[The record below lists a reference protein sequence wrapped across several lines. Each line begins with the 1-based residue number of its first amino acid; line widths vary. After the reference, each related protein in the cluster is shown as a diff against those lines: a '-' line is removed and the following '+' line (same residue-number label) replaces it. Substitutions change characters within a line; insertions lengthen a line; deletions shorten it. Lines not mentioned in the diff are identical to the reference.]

1 MMKGFN
7 DIGIYLKNR
16 LNQSTYHQC
25 TFISP
30 TYEGKNEKRYGMVG
44 ILWVFFFGNVLLMSW
59 DQRDL
64 IVLGIDSKITI
75 FSTGPWSWNCGI
87 LRVPSVPAS
96 AFATCG
102 ANRRRMRQQQ
112 NPGNVGTSFPLNGAI
127 FGVLPH
133 SDPIFLC
140 FDQVQAPQHAWSP
153 GEWMLQ
159 FRECLSRLLDEAG

>member
-1 MMKGFN
+1 MISGSTLKIGWTNQLTTNAPLLAPPTKEKMRKGMEWLVF
-7 DIGIYLKNR
+7 
-16 LNQSTYHQC
+16 
-25 TFISP
+25 F
-30 TYEGKNEKRYGMVG
+30 E
-44 ILWVFFFGNVLLMSW
+44 FFFGNVLLMSW